1 MKNLRLY
8 GVAVLFVL
16 VGEIAAEAAPTT
28 AAGLVLE
35 VAVPTTG
42 LPTTAAV
49 LVLDAA
55 AIKDA
60 GIVVDV
66 LGTRPLGEDL
76 KAPGEVKMDAYATV
90 LVSPRVASQVV
101 ARKARLG
108 DVVSKGQPLVVLSS
122 VDVAET
128 QGQLIV
134 ASEDWARVSSLGPQA
149 VSARRYGEALVQRD
163 QSRAKLRAYGLTD
176 AQIASVVR
184 RGSAAANGDFELI
197 APSAGRIVTD
207 AFMVGERVEPG
218 RILFTVVTEDSV
230 WVEARLTPADAERVR
245 EGAAVT
251 VLAHGRELPGTVI
264 RRSHQTDETTRSTD
278 VRVQVAN
285 HDDLLHPGEL
295 VEARI
300 AVGEATARLA
310 VPADAI
316 VLLRNQPT
324 LFVQG
329 KAGRFEPVAVDVG
342 ETRGG
347 WTEIRQGV
355 VAGTSYARKGAFAL
369 KARILRSELGED

>member
-1 MKNLRLY
+1 MKTMRMF
-8 GVAVLFVL
+8 GAVLLFSL
-16 VGEIAAEAAPTT
+16 AGGIAAEAAPTT
-28 AAGLVLE
+28 APA
-35 VAVPTTG
+35 
-42 LPTTAAV
+42 TAATATSP

-55 AIKDA
+55 AIKEA
-60 GIVVDV
+60 GIVVDT
-66 LGTRPLGEDL
+66 LGTRSLGEDL

-101 ARKARLG
+101 SRKARLG
-108 DVVSKGQPLVVLSS
+108 DVVSKGQPLVTLSS
-122 VDVAET
+122 VEVAET

-134 ASEDWARVSSLGPQA
+134 ASQDWARVSSLGPQA

-163 QSRAKLRAYGLTD
+163 QSRAKLRAYGLTEG
-176 AQIASVVR
+176 QIASVVR
-184 RGSAAANGDFELI
+184 RGSSAANGDFELI

-285 HDDLLHPGEL
+285 RDDLLHPGEL
-295 VEARI
+295 VETRI
-300 AVGEATARLA
+300 AVGEATLRLS

-324 LFVQG
+324 VFVQG
-329 KAGRFEPVAVDVG
+329 KTAGRFEPMPVEVG

-347 WTEIRQGV
+347 WTEIRRGV
-355 VAGTSYARKGAFAL
+355 VAGTPYARKGAFAL

>member
-1 MKNLRLY
+1 MKTIIKRCGFLLFALS
-8 GVAVLFVL
+8 GSIVA
-16 VGEIAAEAAPTT
+16 AQ
-28 AAGLVLE
+28 E
-35 VAVPTTG
+35 VNP
-42 LPTTAAV
+42 LM
-49 LVLDAA
+49 LDPA
-55 AIKDA
+55 AIRDA
-60 GIVVDV
+60 GIVVDT
-66 LGTRPLGEDL
+66 LGMRSLEEVL

-134 ASEDWARVSSLGPQA
+134 ASQDWQRVSSLGPQA

-163 QSRAKLRAYGLTD
+163 QARAKLRAYGLTD
-176 AQIASVVR
+176 GQIASLVK

-197 APSAGRIVTD
+197 APGAGRIVTD

-230 WVEARLTPADAERVR
+230 WVEARLSPADAERVR

-251 VLAHGRELPGTVI
+251 VVAHGRELPGSVL
-264 RRSHQTDETTRSTD
+264 RRSHQTDETTRSAD

-285 HDDLLHPGEL
+285 RDDLLHPGEL
-295 VEARI
+295 VETRI
-300 AVGEATARLA
+300 AVGEGTPRLA

-316 VLLRNQPT
+316 VLLRNQST
-324 LFVQG
+324 LFVR
-329 KAGRFEPVAVDVG
+329 GRKVGQFEPAAVETG

-347 WTEIRQGV
+347 WTEIRRGV
-355 VAGTSYARKGAFAL
+355 VAGTPYARKGAFAL
-369 KARILRSELGED
+369 KARILRSELGDD